1 MTDKKKS
8 FKDLILWQ
16 KADLLYHNIADD
28 VSKFPKSKV
37 ADTLGYQLLDAVGSI
52 SANISEGY
60 GRGGSKEFRQF
71 LRIA

>member
-28 VSKFPKSKV
+28 VSKFPV
-37 ADTLGYQLLDAVGSI
+37 LFQRTDIRDI
-52 SANISEGY
+52 
-60 GRGGSKEFRQF
+60 
-71 LRIA
+71 